1 MTQNFLDGLQA
12 LLTQTWRFFKSI
24 PFPGTNM
31 SFGAILLSLIIL
43 PIFLSVLKSLLGLG
57 SASDLSSASRQY
69 QFREKE

>member
-1 MTQNFLDGLQA
+1 MTNNFLLGLQA
-12 LLTQTWRFFKSI
+12 FLTQTWRFFKSI

-57 SASDLSSASRQY
+57 SASDASRVSNEY
-69 QFREKE
+69 QRRKG